1 MADEARARGWPVTH
15 LPGEH
20 LHQVVDP
27 VGVAEA
33 LIDGQ

>member
-1 MADEARARGWPVTH
+1 VRT

-27 VGVAEA
+27 DATAA
-33 LIDGQ
+33 LLLELADSALG

>member
-1 MADEARARGWPVTH
+1 VAT

-27 VGVAEA
+27 GGVAGA
-33 LIDGQ
+33 LLGLAESSAPMS